1 MQDKTG
7 IVSKVYGLYYT
18 VRYND
23 EYINCVLRGKIRQ
36 NEERKIY
43 SDPVAVGDNVV
54 FSVNDDGTGAI
65 NTILKR
71 KNIFSR
77 KEKGKN
83 KREDIIACNLD
94 SVIIIQSFLA
104 PSLNLRFVD
113 RLLVRCEKE
122 KIPALLCINKLDL
135 AEKEIIKYINN
146 YYSRAKI
153 NLCMTST
160 FTGAGIEELKIYLSG
175 KTSLFIGNSGVGKTS
190 ILNYIN
196 PELNLRVS
204 EVSKS
209 TNKGRHT
216 TANVEMINM
225 NDNITIIDSPGVREF
240 GLMDIEPHM
249 LGFYFN
255 EFNVYLDRCQFKPC
269 THDHEPDCEVKR
281 QVDSGKIFT
290 DRYQSYLNILYSL
303 KEYYERQYE

>member
-7 IVSKVYGLYYT
+7 IVSKVFGLYYT
-18 VRYND
+18 VKYND

-43 SDPVAVGDNVV
+43 SDPVAVGDNVI
-54 FSVNDDGTGAI
+54 FSANDDGTGVI

-94 SVIIIQSFLA
+94 SVIIIQSFLT

-135 AEKEIIKYINN
+135 AEKEIIQYIQN
-146 YYSRAKI
+146 YYSRSKI

-160 FTGAGIEELKIYLSG
+160 ITGAGIKELQMYLSG

-196 PELNLRVS
+196 PDLNLRVS

-225 NDNITIIDSPGVREF
+225 NDSITIIDSPGVREF

-255 EFNVYLDRCQFKPC
+255 EFNAYLNRCQFNPC

-281 QVDSGKIFT
+281 QVDNGKIFA
-290 DRYQSYLNILYSL
+290 DRYKSYLNILYSI